1 MDRLAA
7 IRVFVAVADAG
18 SLSAA
23 GQRLGMP
30 LTTVSRHLKALE
42 EAVSVRLL
50 TRTTR
55 RLALT
60 EPGRAYLDTCRR
72 VLDELGTAER
82 HLAGEKAEPHGQLA
96 LTAPILFGR
105 LHVRPV
111 VSAYLEAHPQMSVR
125 MVLVNRVVNLVE
137 EGLDL
142 SIRIGRLP
150 DSSMRAT
157 TLGSVRQ
164 ICCASPRYLK
174 GAGVP
179 QEPKD
184 HPEFWKI
191 WRETIKRIEPRD
203 IDYVFAS
210 EPYGERLAKELD
222 ARFIPFDLGREMMPI
237 SGTEIREHPMKH
249 WEMLPECT
257 HGYFA
262 KRVCVFGPESTGKST
277 LTRAILGL
285 EPLQSGQ
292 IRLFGEPVAPGMANA
307 LRYTPT
313 NAKAELSDEVA
324 ADVAYGEEGVKGLL
338 RFEPAKIEANR
349 AAWVDAWNKTIAR

>member
-174 GAGVP
+174 CAGVP
-179 QEPKD
+179 PEPKD
-184 HPEFWKI
+184 LLDHQCITFTSFSQPDRWVFPGGEAQGRRKVQNVAV
-191 WRETIKRIEPRD
+191 EPRLVVNTAEAA
-203 IDYVFAS
+203 IDA
-210 EPYGERLAKELD
+210 AKD
-222 ARFIPFDLGREMMPI
+222 GLGI
-237 SGTEIREHPMKH
+237 V
-249 WEMLPECT
+249 
-257 HGYFA
+257 
-262 KRVCVFGPESTGKST
+262 RVLSYQAQAALKDGSLRRV
-277 LTRAILGL
+277 L
-285 EPLQSGQ
+285 E
-292 IRLFGEPVAPGMANA
+292 A
-307 LRYTPT
+307 
-313 NAKAELSDEVA
+313 
-324 ADVAYGEEGVKGLL
+324 
-338 RFEPAKIEANR
+338 FEPEPIPVSLVHREDRLPQAKVQTFSELAVPR
-349 AAWVDAWNKTIAR
+349 LRKALKDV